1 MQIPLCFICTGY
13 LRRWP
18 NDEERKMKM
27 DSWPEATMW
36 VTLIVTVLIYNLYKL
51 KNARDPKE
59 ELLNAKQLL
68 DQGLIELDD
77 YEKIKGNLLKR
88 IVSE

>member
-1 MQIPLCFICTGY
+1 
-13 LRRWP
+13 
-18 NDEERKMKM
+18 M

>member
-1 MQIPLCFICTGY
+1 
-13 LRRWP
+13 
-18 NDEERKMKM
+18 
-27 DSWPEATMW
+27 MW
-36 VTLIVTVLIYNLYKL
+36 VTLIVAVLIYNLYKL

>member
-1 MQIPLCFICTGY
+1 
-13 LRRWP
+13 
-18 NDEERKMKM
+18 M

-36 VTLIVTVLIYNLYKL
+36 VTLIVAVLIYNLYKL
-51 KNARDPKE
+51 KNSRDPKE

>member
-1 MQIPLCFICTGY
+1 
-13 LRRWP
+13 
-18 NDEERKMKM
+18 
-27 DSWPEATMW
+27 MW
-36 VTLIVTVLIYNLYKL
+36 VTLIVALLIYNLYKL

-59 ELLNAKQLL
+59 ELLKAKQLL

-77 YEKIKGNLLKR
+77 YEKIKSNLLKR